1 MLDRRRPIWKLT
13 IVSFPR
19 KPPLAPPTARDS
31 AVPLARAPRRGEV
44 TAARILD
51 AAEELFAEHGYHGTS
66 LRDVADRVGLRI
78 PSLYN
83 HFASKEALYAAVL
96 ARGIGPV
103 VALLS
108 ELAEAPEAE
117 RNDPRRVV
125 EPVMRLLAERPHLP
139 RLVLHETLSGGE
151 RLTPM
156 LREWMAPTF
165 ARAQELVEE
174 RGRGAAP
181 GSSGERLAPE
191 QASLLVLA
199 MYHVVIGYF
208 ASAPLYR
215 AVTGTELLAEPML
228 TRQTELLRQM
238 AEALLP
244 LPPAP
249 RR

>member
-1 MLDRRRPIWKLT
+1 MSPT
-13 IVSFPR
+13 S
-19 KPPLAPPTARDS
+19 PPAA
-31 AVPLARAPRRGEV
+31 AIPLERGRRGAV

-51 AAEELFAEHGYHGTS
+51 AAEELFAERGYAGTT

-78 PSLYN
+78 PSLYT
-83 HFASKEALYAAVL
+83 HFASKNALYAAVL

-103 VALLS
+103 VELLAA
-108 ELAEAPEAE
+108 LAEAPEAE

-139 RLVLHETLSGGE
+139 RLVLHETLTGGE

-156 LREWMAPTF
+156 LREWMTPAF
-165 ARAQELVEE
+165 ARAQQLVEE
-174 RGRGAAP
+174 RGGRGSP
-181 GSSGERLAPE
+181 LGSSDGRLAPE

-199 MYHVVIGYF
+199 MYHVVIGFF

-215 AVTGTELLAEPML
+215 ALTGTELLAEPML

-238 AEALLP
+238 TEALLP
-244 LPPAP
+244 LSEPD
-249 RR
+249 

>member
-1 MLDRRRPIWKLT
+1 MSSPTPI
-13 IVSFPR
+13 
-19 KPPLAPPTARDS
+19 PLEGR
-31 AVPLARAPRRGEV
+31 RRGEV
-44 TAARILD
+44 TAVRILD
-51 AAEELFAEHGYHGTS
+51 AAEDLFAEHGYHGTT
-66 LRDVADRVGLRI
+66 LRDVATRVGLRI

-83 HFASKEALYAAVL
+83 HFASKEALYSAVL

-103 VALLS
+103 AALLA
-108 ELAEAPEAE
+108 ELARAPEAE
-117 RNDPRRVV
+117 RNDPRRVI
-125 EPVMRLLAERPHLP
+125 EPIMRLLAERPRLP

-174 RGRGAAP
+174 RGRASPLGP
-181 GSSGERLAPE
+181 SGERLAPE

-199 MYHVVIGYF
+199 MYHVVVGFF

-238 AEALLP
+238 TEALLP
-244 LPPAP
+244 VPPAP
-249 RR
+249 SR

>member
-1 MLDRRRPIWKLT
+1 MSSPTPI
-13 IVSFPR
+13 
-19 KPPLAPPTARDS
+19 PLEGR
-31 AVPLARAPRRGEV
+31 RRGEA

-51 AAEELFAEHGYHGTS
+51 AAEDLFAEHGYHGTT
-66 LRDVADRVGLRI
+66 LRDVATRVGLRI

-83 HFASKEALYAAVL
+83 HFASKDALYSAVL

-103 VALLS
+103 ATLLA
-108 ELAEAPEAE
+108 ELARAPEAE
-117 RNDPRRVV
+117 RNDPRRVI
-125 EPVMRLLAERPHLP
+125 EPIMRLLAERPRLP

-174 RGRGAAP
+174 RGRANPLGASA
-181 GSSGERLAPE
+181 GRGLAPE

-199 MYHVVIGYF
+199 MYHVVIGFF

-215 AVTGTELLAEPML
+215 AVTGTDLLAEPML
-228 TRQTELLRQM
+228 SRQTELLRQM
-238 AEALLP
+238 TEALLP
-244 LPPAP
+244 LPTAP

>member
-1 MLDRRRPIWKLT
+1 VPP
-13 IVSFPR
+13 S
-19 KPPLAPPTARDS
+19 PPLATAI
-31 AVPLARAPRRGEV
+31 PLDRAPGRGAR

-51 AAEELFAEHGYHGTS
+51 AAEELFAERGYAGTT

-83 HFASKEALYAAVL
+83 HFASKDALYAAVL

-103 VALLS
+103 VELLS
-108 ELAEAPEAE
+108 ALAEAPEAE

-139 RLVLHETLSGGE
+139 RLVLHETLAGGE

-156 LREWMAPTF
+156 LREWMTPAF
-165 ARAQELVEE
+165 ARAQQLVED
-174 RGRGAAP
+174 RGGA
-181 GSSGERLAPE
+181 GLAPE

-199 MYHVVIGYF
+199 MYHVVLGFF

-215 AVTGTELLAEPML
+215 ALTGTELLAEPML

-238 AEALLP
+238 TEALLP
-244 LPPAP
+244 GPEAP
-249 RR
+249 

>member
-1 MLDRRRPIWKLT
+1 LVQRA
-13 IVSFPR
+13 SSS
-19 KPPLAPPTARDS
+19 PP
-31 AVPLARAPRRGEV
+31 AVALPLARARRRRGAV
-44 TAARILD
+44 TATRILD
-51 AAEELFAEHGYHGTS
+51 AAEDLFAERGYAGTT

-83 HFASKEALYAAVL
+83 HFASKDALYAAVL

-103 VALLS
+103 VALLA

-156 LREWMAPTF
+156 LREWMTPAF
-165 ARAQELVEE
+165 ARAQQLVEE
-174 RGRGAAP
+174 RGAGL
-181 GSSGERLAPE
+181 RLAPE

-199 MYHVVIGYF
+199 MYHVVIGFF

-238 AEALLP
+238 TEALLP
-244 LPPAP
+244 VTEP
-249 RR
+249 R

>member
-1 MLDRRRPIWKLT
+1 MPPPLSPASAIPLDRG
-13 IVSFPR
+13 
-19 KPPLAPPTARDS
+19 AG
-31 AVPLARAPRRGEV
+31 RGAH

-51 AAEELFAEHGYHGTS
+51 AAEELFAERGYAGTT

-83 HFASKEALYAAVL
+83 HFASKDALYAAVL

-103 VALLS
+103 VELLS
-108 ELAEAPEAE
+108 ALAEAPEAE

-139 RLVLHETLSGGE
+139 RLVLHETLAGGE

-156 LREWMAPTF
+156 LREWMTPAF
-165 ARAQELVEE
+165 ARAQQLVEE
-174 RGRGAAP
+174 RG
-181 GSSGERLAPE
+181 GSRLAPE

-199 MYHVVIGYF
+199 MYHVVLGFF

-215 AVTGTELLAEPML
+215 ALTGTELLAEPML

-238 AEALLP
+238 TEALLP
-244 LPPAP
+244 GPEPP
-249 RR
+249 

>member
-1 MLDRRRPIWKLT
+1 M
-13 IVSFPR
+13 
-19 KPPLAPPTARDS
+19 APPPPAPDAAIPFGRAR
-31 AVPLARAPRRGEV
+31 RRGEV
-44 TAARILD
+44 TAGRILD
-51 AAEELFAEHGYHGTS
+51 AAEELFSERGYHGAT

-83 HFASKEALYAAVL
+83 HFAGKEALYAAVL

-117 RNDPRRVV
+117 RHDPRRVV
-125 EPVMRLLAERPHLP
+125 EPVMRLLAQRPHLP

-174 RGRGAAP
+174 RGGRGSPLGASD
-181 GSSGERLAPE
+181 GRLAPE

-199 MYHVVIGYF
+199 MYHVVIGFF

-215 AVTGTELLAEPML
+215 AVTGIDLLAEPML

-238 AEALLP
+238 TEALLP
-244 LPPAP
+244 ASRP
-249 RR
+249 R

>member
-1 MLDRRRPIWKLT
+1 MALPAPLPLDGARRRGG
-13 IVSFPR
+13 
-19 KPPLAPPTARDS
+19 A
-31 AVPLARAPRRGEV
+31 

-51 AAEELFAEHGYHGTS
+51 AAEDLFAEHGYHGTT
-66 LRDVADRVGLRI
+66 LRDVAARVGLRI

-96 ARGIGPV
+96 ERGIGPV
-103 VALLS
+103 VALLA
-108 ELAEAPEAE
+108 ELADAPEAE
-117 RNDPRRVV
+117 RNDPRRVI
-125 EPVMRLLAERPHLP
+125 EPVMRLLAERPRLP

-165 ARAQELVEE
+165 ARAQALVEE
-174 RGRGAAP
+174 RGRARAP
-181 GSSGERLAPE
+181 GSSASQQLASE

-199 MYHVVIGYF
+199 MYHVVIGFF

-238 AEALLP
+238 TEALLP
-244 LPPAP
+244 VPPAP

>member
-1 MLDRRRPIWKLT
+1 M
-13 IVSFPR
+13 
-19 KPPLAPPTARDS
+19 
-31 AVPLARAPRRGEV
+31 
-44 TAARILD
+44 
-51 AAEELFAEHGYHGTS
+51 
-66 LRDVADRVGLRI
+66 GLRI

-83 HFASKEALYAAVL
+83 HFASKDALYAAVL

-103 VALLS
+103 VTLLS

-174 RGRGAAP
+174 RGGDR
-181 GSSGERLAPE
+181 RLAPE
-191 QASLLVLA
+191 QASLVVLA
-199 MYHVVIGYF
+199 MYHVVIGFF

-215 AVTGTELLAEPML
+215 AVTGTDLLAEPML

-238 AEALLP
+238 TEALLP
-244 LPPAP
+244 AP
-249 RR
+249 ER

>member
-1 MLDRRRPIWKLT
+1 MEAERP
-13 IVSFPR
+13 VPPS
-19 KPPLAPPTARDS
+19 PPLAPAIALDRAAGRGAR
-31 AVPLARAPRRGEV
+31 

-51 AAEELFAEHGYHGTS
+51 AAEDLFAERGYAGTT

-83 HFASKEALYAAVL
+83 HFASKDALYAAVL

-103 VALLS
+103 VELLAA
-108 ELAEAPEAE
+108 LAEAPEAE

-139 RLVLHETLSGGE
+139 RLVLHETLAGGE

-156 LREWMAPTF
+156 LREWMTPAF
-165 ARAQELVEE
+165 ARAQQLVEE
-174 RGRGAAP
+174 RGGA
-181 GSSGERLAPE
+181 GLAPE

-199 MYHVVIGYF
+199 MYHVVLGFF

-215 AVTGTELLAEPML
+215 ALTGTELLAEPML

-238 AEALLP
+238 TEALLP
-244 LPPAP
+244 GPDPP
-249 RR
+249 

>member
-1 MLDRRRPIWKLT
+1 MVQRASSSPPAAALPLVRGRRRG
-13 IVSFPR
+13 
-19 KPPLAPPTARDS
+19 A
-31 AVPLARAPRRGEV
+31 V

-51 AAEELFAEHGYHGTS
+51 AAEELFAERGYHGTT

-83 HFASKEALYAAVL
+83 HFASKDALYAAVL

-103 VALLS
+103 VALLT

-117 RNDPRRVV
+117 RNDSRRVV
-125 EPVMRLLAERPHLP
+125 EPVMRLLSERPHLP

-156 LREWMAPTF
+156 LREWMTPTF
-165 ARAQELVEE
+165 ARAQQLVEE
-174 RGRGAAP
+174 RRGGP
-181 GSSGERLAPE
+181 LGSSDGRLAPE
-191 QASLLVLA
+191 QASLVVLA
-199 MYHVVIGYF
+199 MYHVVLGFF

-215 AVTGTELLAEPML
+215 AVTGVELLAEPML

-238 AEALLP
+238 TEALLP
-244 LPPAP
+244 PDTST
-249 RR
+249 

>member
-1 MLDRRRPIWKLT
+1 MVQRA
-13 IVSFPR
+13 SSS
-19 KPPLAPPTARDS
+19 PPAAAL
-31 AVPLARAPRRGEV
+31 PLARGRRRGAA

-51 AAEELFAEHGYHGTS
+51 AAEELFAERGYHGTT

-83 HFASKEALYAAVL
+83 HFASKDALYAAVL

-103 VALLS
+103 VALLA

-156 LREWMAPTF
+156 LRQWMTPAF
-165 ARAQELVEE
+165 ARAQQLVEE
-174 RGRGAAP
+174 RGAGL
-181 GSSGERLAPE
+181 RLAPE
-191 QASLLVLA
+191 QASLVVLA
-199 MYHVVIGYF
+199 MYHAVIGFF

-228 TRQTELLRQM
+228 TRQAELLRQM
-238 AEALLP
+238 TEALLP
-244 LPPAP
+244 LDPS
-249 RR
+249 R

>member
-1 MLDRRRPIWKLT
+1 MARPGTSEPAIPLDGARRRG
-13 IVSFPR
+13 
-19 KPPLAPPTARDS
+19 A
-31 AVPLARAPRRGEV
+31 V

-51 AAEELFAEHGYHGTS
+51 AAEELFAERGYHGTT
-66 LRDVADRVGLRI
+66 LRDVADAVGLRI

-83 HFASKEALYAAVL
+83 HFASKDALYAAVL

-103 VALLS
+103 VTLLS
-108 ELAEAPEAE
+108 ELAEAPAAE

-165 ARAQELVEE
+165 ARAQALVE
-174 RGRGAAP
+174 GRGHDSPP
-181 GSSGERLAPE
+181 GSSGGPRLAPE
-191 QASLLVLA
+191 QAALVVLA
-199 MYHVVIGYF
+199 MYHVVIGFF

-215 AVTGTELLAEPML
+215 ALTGTDLLGSPMLARQTDLLAAL
-228 TRQTELLRQM
+228 T
-238 AEALLP
+238 EALLP
-244 LPPAP
+244 VAEPAHQETAP
-249 RR
+249 

>member
-1 MLDRRRPIWKLT
+1 
-13 IVSFPR
+13 
-19 KPPLAPPTARDS
+19 
-31 AVPLARAPRRGEV
+31 
-44 TAARILD
+44 
-51 AAEELFAEHGYHGTS
+51 
-66 LRDVADRVGLRI
+66 VADRVGLRI

-83 HFASKEALYAAVL
+83 HFPSKDALYGAVL

-103 VALLS
+103 VELLS
-108 ELAEAPEAE
+108 ALAEAPEAE

-156 LREWMAPTF
+156 LREWMTPTF

-174 RGRGAAP
+174 RGGRESGPGAAA
-181 GSSGERLAPE
+181 GRLAPE
-191 QASLLVLA
+191 RAALLVLA
-199 MYHVVIGYF
+199 MYHVVLGFF

-215 AVTGTELLAEPML
+215 AVTGTDLLSEPML
-228 TRQTELLRQM
+228 ARQTELLQQM
-238 AEALLP
+238 SEALLP
-244 LPPAP
+244 ATDP

>member
-1 MLDRRRPIWKLT
+1 MSSPTPLPLDG
-13 IVSFPR
+13 
-19 KPPLAPPTARDS
+19 AR
-31 AVPLARAPRRGEV
+31 RRGEA

-51 AAEELFAEHGYHGTS
+51 AAEDLFAEHGYHGTT
-66 LRDVADRVGLRI
+66 LRDVANRVGLRI

-83 HFASKEALYAAVL
+83 HFASKDALYAAVL

-103 VALLS
+103 VELLS
-108 ELAEAPEAE
+108 ELARAPEAE
-117 RNDPRRVV
+117 RNDPRRVI
-125 EPVMRLLAERPHLP
+125 EPIMRLLAERPRLP

-174 RGRGAAP
+174 RDAGRG
-181 GSSGERLAPE
+181 LAPE

-199 MYHVVIGYF
+199 MYHVVIGFF

-238 AEALLP
+238 TEALLP
-244 LPPAP
+244 VPPAP